1 VSIRRFEGRN
11 VVVTGAG
18 QGIGRAIADRF
29 AAEDA
34 DVMLIGRRP
43 GPLELAVQEIAAA
56 GGSAWTHPADV
67 SDAAAVDGA
76 VAAAL
81 ERWE

>member
-1 VSIRRFEGRN
+1 MSTSRRFEGRN

-29 AAEDA
+29 AAEGA
-34 DVMLIGRRP
+34 DVMLIGRRSE
-43 GPLELAVQEIAAA
+43 PLEQGAQEIAAA
-56 GGSAWTHPADV
+56 GGSAWAHPADV
-67 SDAAAVDGA
+67 SDATAVDGA

-81 ERWE
+81 KR